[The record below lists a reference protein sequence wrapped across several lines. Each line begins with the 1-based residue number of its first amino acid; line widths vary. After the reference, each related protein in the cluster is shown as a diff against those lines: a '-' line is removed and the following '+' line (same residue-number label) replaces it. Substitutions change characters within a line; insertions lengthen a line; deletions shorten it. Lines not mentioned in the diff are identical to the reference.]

1 MCILRKVEAQSILFQ
16 SKLATYKVGIREK
29 KKIAVFIVVV
39 VDVDVWPSL

>member
-1 MCILRKVEAQSILFQ
+1 MREVEAQFILFE
-16 SKLATYKVGIREK
+16 SKLTTYKVGIREK